1 MDELLQHLVDQP
13 IPNVIVFVGL
23 ALLFVAA
30 VGKITGKIEPDTRGR
45 IASGVLGLILV
56 PSGLFA
62 HRFLDSNDGTPQ
74 PQPIPK
80 MTATAASTSSPPKS
94 PSSAARTDRCRPGYV
109 WRLAV
114 PSDHVCVTV
123 EVKDQVA
130 VDNQLA
136 PSRTKNSGPYGAD
149 TCLEGFVWRGAVS
162 GDHICVTVET
172 RSRVANDNSL
182 AATRVAP

>member
-1 MDELLQHLVDQP
+1 MDRLLQHLVDQP
-13 IPNVIVFVGL
+13 IANMIVFVGL
-23 ALLFVAA
+23 ALLFVGA
-30 VGKITGKIEPDTRGR
+30 VGKVTGKIEPDTQGR
-45 IASGVLGLILV
+45 IASGILGLILV
-56 PSGLFA
+56 PGGLVL
-62 HRFLDSNDGTPQ
+62 HRFQESNSASPGPQ
-74 PQPIPK
+74 PVANVTPI
-80 MTATAASTSSPPKS
+80 STSSPPKS
-94 PSSAARTDRCRPGYV
+94 HPSAARRDRCRPGYV

-149 TCLEGFVWRGAVS
+149 TCLDGFVWREAVM

-172 RSRVANDNSL
+172 RSRAANDNSL